1 MNKLLH
7 NVIGIVK
14 SKNTIGKTFSTIIE
28 NRNKRKFKPYQ
39 KKENNIIEINKN
51 THKKKWDDL
60 INENDYKKRK
70 ETIPKRIREMV
81 WTTYNSTVF
90 ESKCYVDWCDN
101 KINVF
106 NFQVGH
112 DIPESKGGTLDINN
126 LKPICGSCNLS
137 MGNKYTI
144 TEWSK
149 LVKIVENN

>member
-7 NVIGIVK
+7 SVMDIVK

-28 NRNKRKFKPYQ
+28 NRNRRKKKPYQ
-39 KKENNIIEINKN
+39 KKEKNVIEINKN
-51 THKKKWDDL
+51 THNNKWTDIID
-60 INENDYKKRK
+60 ENDYKKRK

-90 ESKCYVDWCDN
+90 ESKCYIDWCDN
-101 KINVF
+101 KVNVF

-149 LVKIVENN
+149 LVKIVEND

>member
-7 NVIGIVK
+7 SVMDIVK

-28 NRNKRKFKPYQ
+28 NRNRRKKKPYQ
-39 KKENNIIEINKN
+39 KKEKNVIEINKN
-51 THKKKWDDL
+51 THNNKWTDIID
-60 INENDYKKRK
+60 ENDYKKRK

-101 KINVF
+101 KVNVF

-149 LVKIVENN
+149 LVKMVEND